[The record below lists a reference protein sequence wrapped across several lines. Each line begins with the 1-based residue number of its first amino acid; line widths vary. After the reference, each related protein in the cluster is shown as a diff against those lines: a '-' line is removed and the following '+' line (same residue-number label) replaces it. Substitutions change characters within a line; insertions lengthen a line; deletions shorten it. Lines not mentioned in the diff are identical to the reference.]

1 MARRAWFAI
10 AVASLTACSQ
20 VDSSNSTAF
29 FRRRLNTANVT
40 EQQIQT
46 CKNQVGIQ
54 FLDVPM
60 ANIEMEPVA
69 VDDQNIAEL
78 NWKTTSG
85 AVGTCRITENNEIV
99 EFVVQDPG
107 GSTPN
112 LSPLP
117 NQTGTAQGTQE
128 QLQSCQTRVADTLNI
143 AETDVRVTAAPPD
156 SQGNT
161 VVNWQTTNGGLG
173 YCRVNS
179 SNEVIELVVQ
189 RRDGSNTGSPTPTP
203 TPTATASPTPTPPP
217 GTGQGQF
224 PPGASIDQLRSC
236 RNYVASVYT
245 NISVTGVEVN
255 SATPDNQGNAIVTW
269 RTITDASGYCRMSG
283 TQVIDFIVDNPGSGT
298 GGGSNEANRPIEAYW

>member
-1 MARRAWFAI
+1 MDRRAWFAI
-10 AVASLTACSQ
+10 AVFSLTACSQ

-29 FRRRLNTANVT
+29 FRRRSNNVNAT
-40 EQQIQT
+40 DQQIQT

-54 FLDVPM
+54 FIDVPM

-69 VDDQNIAEL
+69 VDEQNIAEL

-85 AVGTCRITENNEIV
+85 AVGSCRITENNEIV

-128 QLQSCQTRVADTLNI
+128 QLQSCQSRVADALNI
-143 AETDVRVTAAPPD
+143 AETEVRVTAAPPD

-173 YCRVNS
+173 YCRVNA

-189 RRDGSNTGSPTPTP
+189 RRDGDNPSPTATATATPSPTPT
-203 TPTATASPTPTPPP
+203 TSPP
-217 GTGQGQF
+217 GQGQF

-236 RNYVASVYT
+236 RNYVASVYN

-255 SATPDNQGNAIVTW
+255 SATPDSQGNAIVTW

-298 GGGSNEANRPIEAYW
+298 GGTNEANRPIEAYW

>member
-1 MARRAWFAI
+1 MDRRAWFAI
-10 AVASLTACSQ
+10 AVFSLTACSQ

-29 FRRRLNTANVT
+29 FRRRLNTANAT

-60 ANIEMEPVA
+60 ANIEMEPVS
-69 VDDQNIAEL
+69 VDDQEIAEL

-85 AVGTCRITENNEIV
+85 AVGSCRITANNEIV

-128 QLQSCQTRVADTLNI
+128 QLQTCQTRVAEISTI
-143 AETDVRVTAAPPD
+143 AESDVRVTAAPPD
-156 SQGNT
+156 AQGNT

-173 YCRVNS
+173 YCRVNQA
-179 SNEVIELVVQ
+179 NEVIELVVQ

-203 TPTATASPTPTPPP
+203 SPTTTPSPSPSPTS
-217 GTGQGQF
+217 GGNQGESS
-224 PPGASIDQLRSC
+224 PGASIDQLRSC

-245 NISVTGVEVN
+245 NVSVTGVEVN
-255 SATPDNQGNAIVTW
+255 SATPDARGNAIVTW
-269 RTITDASGYCRMSG
+269 RTITNASGYCRMSAN
-283 TQVIDFIVDNPGSGT
+283 QVVDFIVDNPGT
-298 GGGSNEANRPIEAYW
+298 NANEANPSPIEAYW